1 MHLIFIFFVPNK
13 STASIFLLFARFA
26 AHNCPDISPTAKFKI
41 QNHFFL
47 FAYSHWILR
56 IQRIRISEKLG
67 LYDNE
72 NVRVLVFD
80 ID

>member
-1 MHLIFIFFVPNK
+1 M
-13 STASIFLLFARFA
+13 FLLFARFA
-26 AHNCPDISPTAKFKI
+26 AHNCPVISPTAKFKI
-41 QNHFFL
+41 QNLFFL
-47 FAYSHWILR
+47 FAYSHWDVGLTRIFLR
-56 IQRIRISEKLG
+56 IQRIRISEKFG